1 MPIQFQIIWLINA
14 ISNWVIIFS
23 GIFSS
28 LFYRKKSTK
37 EWIYVLTAFFSTLVH
52 CAIHK
57 AVILLADEI
66 GGMYESMKIFHYM
79 TYAMNL
85 IAFCWIY

>member
-1 MPIQFQIIWLINA
+1 MPVKFLIIWFINA

-28 LFYRKKSTK
+28 VFFQKTSSK
-37 EWIYVLTAFFSTLVH
+37 EWVYALTAFFSTFAH
-52 CAIHK
+52 CTLHK
-57 AVILLADEI
+57 AVVLLADET

-85 IAFCWIY
+85 MVFSSIH